1 MKIIALM
8 PVKNE
13 AWILRT
19 CLSSLEKYVDE
30 IIVMD
35 DNSTD
40 NSVAIA
46 RSFNTIIHTNGKSEI
61 TYFSEHNVRE
71 KLLELGRSRG
81 GTHFVFLDA
90 DETFSSNIGP
100 DQFKEKVSALK
111 PGEKLFL
118 QWVPLWKSI
127 KQFRQDAHGF
137 FVKISKDFVF
147 CDDKTSHHAYAYIG
161 VNRTPGDNKHDN
173 CTYMKPEDGVVL
185 HFQYIS
191 WERNEYKQAWYK
203 CSEYINGERS
213 PRRINAT
220 YRHLLDDRHSF
231 IVETPKEWIENI
243 QMPSDTSL
251 NQSHVWYI
259 DAIQSL
265 FKIHGIAFFE
275 PLEIWHI
282 DPLRKMFVDATGR
295 EPVPKTFPSAVLYL
309 NDMKNKIKNMR
320 RQT

>member
-1 MKIIALM
+1 MKIIALL
-8 PVKNE
+8 PIKNE

-19 CLSSLEKYVDE
+19 CLSSLEAYVDE

-40 NSVAIA
+40 DSVAIA
-46 RSFNTIIHTNGKSEI
+46 RSFNAIIHTNDKSKI

-90 DETFSSNIGP
+90 DETFSSNIEP
-100 DQFKEKVSALK
+100 DQFREGLSALK
-111 PGEKLFL
+111 PGGKLFL
-118 QWVPLWKSI
+118 QWVPLWKSPR
-127 KQFRQDAHGF
+127 QFRQDVRGAFGKTF
-137 FVKISKDFVF
+137 KDFVF
-147 CDDKTSHHAYAYIG
+147 CDDKTSHHTYAYIG

-173 CTYMKPEDGVVL
+173 CIYMKPEDGVVL

-220 YRHLLDDRHSF
+220 YRHLLDEKHAT
-231 IVETPKEWIENI
+231 ILETPQKWINNI
-243 QMPSDTSL
+243 LIPSDASL
-251 NQSHVWYI
+251 NQPYTWYI
-259 DAIQSL
+259 DTIQNL
-265 FKIHGIAFFE
+265 FDAHGIVFFE

-282 DPLRKMFVDATGR
+282 DLLRKIFIDRVGR
-295 EPVPKTFPSAVLYL
+295 EPVPKTFPLIILYL
-309 NDMKNKIKNMR
+309 NNIKNKIKNIR
-320 RQT
+320 H